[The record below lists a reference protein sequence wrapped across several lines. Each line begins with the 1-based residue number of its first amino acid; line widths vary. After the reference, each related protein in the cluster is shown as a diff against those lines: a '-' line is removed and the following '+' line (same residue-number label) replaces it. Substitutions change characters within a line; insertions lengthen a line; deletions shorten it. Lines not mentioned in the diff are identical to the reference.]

1 MLNGYLTNRVVVDNT
16 RKKNIHYN
24 EGKVFIMNINIDK
37 KKMQQVGKTALKIS
51 KQIVIQGTVAVA
63 AKGVANGL
71 ELGLNEGFDKVK
83 KMDVDDFLGIDKQ
96 KKTEKVQK
104 TEVVKVDSV
113 TDDIQDGSND

>member
-1 MLNGYLTNRVVVDNT
+1 
-16 RKKNIHYN
+16 
-24 EGKVFIMNINIDK
+24 MNINIDK
-37 KKMQQVGKTALKIS
+37 KKMQQVGKTALKIG
-51 KQIVIQGTVAVA
+51 KQIVIQGTVSVA

-96 KKTEKVQK
+96 KETKKVRK

-113 TDDIQDGSND
+113 VDDIQDESND

>member
-1 MLNGYLTNRVVVDNT
+1 
-16 RKKNIHYN
+16 
-24 EGKVFIMNINIDK
+24 MNINIDK
-37 KKMQQVGKTALKIS
+37 KKMQQVGMTALKIS

-96 KKTEKVQK
+96 KKTK
-104 TEVVKVDSV
+104 TIKKEVEVIEYPVDTQSEN
-113 TDDIQDGSND
+113 DSNDKED

>member
-1 MLNGYLTNRVVVDNT
+1 
-16 RKKNIHYN
+16 
-24 EGKVFIMNINIDK
+24 MNINIDK
-37 KKMQQVGKTALKIS
+37 KKMQQVGKTALKIG
-51 KQIVIQGTVAVA
+51 KQIVIQGTVSVA

-96 KKTEKVQK
+96 KETKKVQK

-113 TDDIQDGSND
+113 TDDIQDGSNDQE

>member
-1 MLNGYLTNRVVVDNT
+1 
-16 RKKNIHYN
+16 
-24 EGKVFIMNINIDK
+24 
-37 KKMQQVGKTALKIS
+37 MQQVGKTASKIG
-51 KQIVIQGTVAVA
+51 KQIVIQGPVAVA

-96 KKTEKVQK
+96 NETKKVQK

-113 TDDIQDGSND
+113 TDDIQDGSNDQE